1 MRVNQIMHKELVT
14 ISPTSTIHD
23 AALKMKGD
31 GVGSV
36 LVVDE
41 GMKLKGIVTDRDI
54 ALAVAADDKDP
65 NKTFINNIMTGEPQ
79 IISSDADMENA
90 LSVMKRKNIRRL
102 PVIENGKVVGLLST
116 ADLATEI
123 KTEFD
128 NFMGLEEA
136 FAKH

>member
-1 MRVNQIMHKELVT
+1 MKVSQIMHKELVT

-23 AALKMKGD
+23 AAVKMKGD

-36 LVVDE
+36 LIVDE
-41 GMKLKGIVTDRDI
+41 GMELKGIVTDRDI

-65 NKTFINNIMTGEPQ
+65 NKTFINNVMTGEPE
-79 IISSDADMENA
+79 IISSDADTENA

-102 PVIENGKVVGLLST
+102 PVIENGKLVGLLST

>member
-1 MRVNQIMHKELVT
+1 MRVSQIMHKELVT
-14 ISPTSTIHD
+14 ILPTSSIHD
-23 AALKMKGD
+23 AALKMKDD

-41 GMKLKGIVTDRDI
+41 GMILKGIVTDRDV

-65 NKTFINNIMTGEPQ
+65 NKTFISYIMTGDPE
-79 IISSDADMENA
+79 IISSEADTESA

-102 PVIENGKVVGLLST
+102 PVVENGKLVGLLST

-123 KTEFD
+123 KAEFD

>member
-1 MRVNQIMHKELVT
+1 MRVSQIMHKELVT
-14 ISPTSTIHD
+14 ILPTSSIHD
-23 AALKMKGD
+23 AALKMKDD

-41 GMKLKGIVTDRDI
+41 GMILKGIVTDRDV

-65 NKTFINNIMTGEPQ
+65 NKTFISYIMTGDPE
-79 IISSDADMENA
+79 IISSEADTENA

-102 PVIENGKVVGLLST
+102 PVVENGKLVGLLST

-123 KTEFD
+123 KAEFD

>member
-1 MRVNQIMHKELVT
+1 
-14 ISPTSTIHD
+14 
-23 AALKMKGD
+23 MKGD

-41 GMKLKGIVTDRDI
+41 GMRLKGIVTDRDI

-65 NKTFINNIMTGEPQ
+65 NKTFINSIMTGEPE

-102 PVIENGKVVGLLST
+102 PVTENGKLVGLLST

-123 KTEFD
+123 KAEFD

>member
-65 NKTFINNIMTGEPQ
+65 NKTFINNIMTGEPE